1 MFVDANIFR
10 SFATAELLR
19 DSTCD
24 WTRPE
29 ADAKNAV
36 AALLSWTWPEA
47 VVESCEWS
55 SSNTPQSNNTCLI
68 GLSWTFNMSSNDR
81 LPSSMAAPR
90 ASTWSAGNVLPHL
103 AISLR
108 DAAT

>member
-1 MFVDANIFR
+1 MFVDATIFR

-29 ADAKNAV
+29 ANAKNSV
-36 AALLSWTWPEA
+36 AALLSWTTC
-47 VVESCEWS
+47 VSLS

-68 GLSWTFNMSSNDR
+68 GVSWTFNASSNDR
-81 LPSSMAAPR
+81 LPSSMVAPR